1 LGVPAAPTIR
11 VHVAWSDRSRSVLL
25 APNQTAVIGRDT
37 TSTICI
43 PVATV
48 SRQHIRLECRADE
61 WSATDLGSRAGTR
74 RQGLPLP
81 SQSPVVLFDGDQLSL
96 GPGVMVVIEFTAPA
110 GTTMLRTLEDS
121 GESPARI
128 SAANPAELLEHVL
141 KASRAIGQAST
152 ERDIWLN
159 AARALAEARGLGIAT
174 AAAIQ
179 AKDAVRVAVLAHHGD
194 RDATFSRRAIEQS
207 LRTPDETAIFE
218 RSAEGAAGATLMS
231 DSEFVACHATMLA
244 SDEGTN
250 LLYAEGR
257 HSLGSART
265 HFAHFVE
272 IVAQLASQAVM
283 QLRRAR
289 FSRYVSPSIAALLAR
304 EGTDTLEQVP
314 QWQQAACLFLDMQGF
329 SSLVDVPNDQVG
341 SVHQRMRG
349 YMDELAKAIFDE
361 QGMVVEFTGDGVFAA
376 FGVPTA
382 HDDHIAASI
391 RAALAAK
398 RIVPDSRLGLDAG
411 ACLFGPMGA
420 RLHAKLGLF
429 GTVVNRASRLEQLG
443 RAERMDAGILC
454 TRTMATNAG
463 AQAAAQFLRVGMV
476 VPKGL
481 QDAVEVFEAV
491 PLGTL
496 PADKAN
502 TLAALSMQLEEARD
516 TMALLAVAHSAQQ
529 VAGSHRRFAW
539 LARTA
544 TSMLQNPGAWDGMHR
559 PSK

>member
-1 LGVPAAPTIR
+1 
-11 VHVAWSDRSRSVLL
+11 
-25 APNQTAVIGRDT
+25 
-37 TSTICI
+37 
-43 PVATV
+43 
-48 SRQHIRLECRADE
+48 
-61 WSATDLGSRAGTR
+61 
-74 RQGLPLP
+74 
-81 SQSPVVLFDGDQLSL
+81 VVLFDGDQLSL
-96 GPGVMVVIEFTAPA
+96 GPGVMAVIEFTAPVGA
-110 GTTMLRTLEDS
+110 TMLRTLEDS
-121 GESPARI
+121 GESPASI

-179 AKDAVRVAVLAHHGD
+179 AKDAARVTVLAHHGKHE
-194 RDATFSRRAIEQS
+194 ANFSRRAIEQS
-207 LRTPDETAIFE
+207 LRTPDETSIFE

-231 DSEFVACHATMLA
+231 DSEFVACHATTLA
-244 SDEGTN
+244 SEEGTN

-265 HFAHFVE
+265 HFAHFVG

-289 FSRYVSPSIAALLAR
+289 FSRYVSPSIAVLLAR
-304 EGTDTLEQVP
+304 EGTDTLEQIP
-314 QWQQAACLFLDMQGF
+314 QWHQASCLFLDMQGF

-341 SVHQRMRG
+341 AVHQRMRG
-349 YMDELAKAIFDE
+349 YMDELTKAIFDE
-361 QGMVVEFTGDGVFAA
+361 QGDGVFAA

-391 RAALAAK
+391 RAALVAK
-398 RIVPDSRLGLDAG
+398 RMVPDSRLGLDSG

-429 GTVVNRASRLEQLG
+429 GSVVNRASRLEQLG
-443 RAERMDAGILC
+443 RAERMEAGILC
-454 TRTMATNAG
+454 TRAIATDAG
-463 AQAAAQFLRVGMV
+463 AQNAGQFLRVGMV

-496 PADKAN
+496 PTDKSNAL
-502 TLAALSMQLEEARD
+502 TALSLQFEEARD
-516 TMALLAVAHSAQQ
+516 TMALLAVAHAAQQ
-529 VAGSHRRFAW
+529 LAGVHRRFAW

-544 TSMLQNPGAWDGMHR
+544 TTMLQNPGAWDGMHR
-559 PSK
+559 PGK

>member
-1 LGVPAAPTIR
+1 
-11 VHVAWSDRSRSVLL
+11 
-25 APNQTAVIGRDT
+25 VIGRDT
-37 TSTICI
+37 TSTICV

-48 SRQHIRLECRADE
+48 SRQHVRFDCHDHAWRV
-61 WSATDLGSRAGTR
+61 TDLGSRAGTR
-74 RQGLPLP
+74 RQGLALP
-81 SQSPVVLFDGDQLSL
+81 AQDPVVLFDGDQLAL
-96 GPGVMVVIEFTAPA
+96 GPGVMAVIEFTAPA
-110 GTTMLRTLEDS
+110 GATMLRTFED
-121 GESPARI
+121 GDENPARI

-159 AARALAEARGLGIAT
+159 AARALAEARGLGITT

-179 AKDAVRVAVLAHHGD
+179 TKDASSVSVLAHHG
-194 RDATFSRRAIEQS
+194 RGEPTFSRRAIDQS

-231 DSEFVACHATMLA
+231 DSEFVVCHATTLA
-244 SDEGTN
+244 SDDGTN

-265 HFAHFVE
+265 HFAHFVG

-304 EGTDTLEQVP
+304 EGTNTLEQVP

-341 SVHQRMRG
+341 AVHQRMRG
-349 YMDELAKAIFDE
+349 FMDDLTKAIFDE

-391 RAALAAK
+391 RAALVAK
-398 RIVPDSRLGLDAG
+398 HIVPDSRVGLDAG

-443 RAERMDAGILC
+443 RAERLDAGILC
-454 TRTMATNAG
+454 TRAIAINQG
-463 AQAAAQFLRVGMV
+463 AQEAAQFLRVGMV
-476 VPKGL
+476 IPKGL
-481 QDAVEVFEAV
+481 TDAVEVYEAV
-491 PLGTL
+491 PLGSL
-496 PADKAN
+496 PTDQAN
-502 TLAALSMQLEEARD
+502 TLAALSMQFDEARD
-516 TMALLAVAHSAQQ
+516 TMSLLAVAHAAQQ
-529 VAGSHRRFAW
+529 LAGSHRRFAW
-539 LARTA
+539 LAKTA
-544 TSMLQNPGAWDGMHR
+544 TTMLQTPGAWDGIHR
-559 PSK
+559 PAK

>member
-1 LGVPAAPTIR
+1 VQPAPTIR
-11 VHVAWSDRSRSVLL
+11 VHVAWGDRSRSILL
-25 APNQTAVIGRDT
+25 SPGQSAVIGRDT
-37 TSTICI
+37 SSTVCV

-48 SRQHIRLECRADE
+48 SRQHVKIDCDGHE
-61 WSATDLGSRAGTR
+61 WRVTDLDSRAGTR

-81 SQSPVVLFDGDQLSL
+81 AKAPVALFDGDQLSL
-96 GPGVMVVIEFTAPA
+96 GPGVMAVIEITAPA
-110 GTTMLRTLEDS
+110 GATMLRTLDDS

-128 SAANPAELLEHVL
+128 AAANPAELLEHVL
-141 KASRAIGQAST
+141 KASRSIGQAST
-152 ERDIWLN
+152 ERDVWLN

-174 AAAIQ
+174 AAAVQ
-179 AKDAVRVAVLAHHGD
+179 AKDAARITVLAHHGNQ
-194 RDATFSRRAIEQS
+194 DATFSRRAIEQS

-218 RSAEGAAGATLMS
+218 RSAEGSVGATLMS
-231 DSEFVACHATMLA
+231 DSEFVACHATTLA
-244 SDEGTN
+244 SDDGTN

-265 HFAHFVE
+265 HFAHFVG

-304 EGTDTLEQVP
+304 EGTDTLEQIP
-314 QWQQAACLFLDMQGF
+314 QWHQASCLFLDMQGF

-341 SVHQRMRG
+341 AVHQRMRG
-349 YMDELAKAIFDE
+349 YMDELTKAIFDE

-376 FGVPTA
+376 FGVPTS

-391 RAALAAK
+391 RAALVAK

-443 RAERMDAGILC
+443 RAERMEAGILC
-454 TRTMATNAG
+454 TRAIAADAG
-463 AQAAAQFLRVGMV
+463 AQGAAQFLRVGMV

-491 PLGTL
+491 PHGTL
-496 PADKAN
+496 PPEQAN
-502 TLAALSMQLEEARD
+502 TLTALSLQLEEARD

-529 VAGSHRRFAW
+529 LAGVHRRFAW
-539 LARTA
+539 LARTS
-544 TSMLQNPGAWDGMHR
+544 TTMLQNPGAWDGLHR
-559 PSK
+559 PGK

>member
-1 LGVPAAPTIR
+1 MLPAPTIR

-25 APNQTAVIGRDT
+25 ATDQSAVIGRDT
-37 TSTICI
+37 TSTVCV
-43 PVATV
+43 PVGTV
-48 SRQHIRLECRADE
+48 SRQHVKIDCHGDE
-61 WSATDLGSRAGTR
+61 WRVTDLGSRAGTR

-81 SQSPVVLFDGDQLSL
+81 AQAPVVLFDGDQLTL
-96 GPGVMVVIEFTAPA
+96 GPGVMAVIEFTAPA
-110 GTTMLRTLEDS
+110 GATILRTLDDS

-128 SAANPAELLEHVL
+128 SEANPAELLEHVL

-159 AARALAEARGLGIAT
+159 AARALAEARGLGIVT

-179 AKDAVRVAVLAHHGD
+179 AKDAARVTVLAHHGN

-207 LRTPDETAIFE
+207 LRTPDETSIFE
-218 RSAEGAAGATLMS
+218 RSAEGSVGATLMG
-231 DSEFVACHATMLA
+231 DSEFVACHATNLA
-244 SDEGTN
+244 CEEGTN

-265 HFAHFVE
+265 HFAHFVG
-272 IVAQLASQAVM
+272 IVSQLASQAVM

-314 QWQQAACLFLDMQGF
+314 QWQQATCFFLDMQGF

-341 SVHQRMRG
+341 AVHQRMRG
-349 YMDELAKAIFDE
+349 YMDDLTKAIFDE

-382 HDDHIAASI
+382 HDDHIAASV

-443 RAERMDAGILC
+443 RPERMEAGILC
-454 TRTMATNAG
+454 TRAIASNAG
-463 AQAAAQFLRVGMV
+463 AQTAAQFLRVGTV

-491 PLGTL
+491 PCGTL
-496 PADKAN
+496 SDDKAN
-502 TLAALSMQLEEARD
+502 TLVALSMQFEQARD

-529 VAGSHRRFAW
+529 LAGVHRRFAW

-544 TSMLQNPGAWDGMHR
+544 TTMLQNPGAWDGMHR
-559 PSK
+559 PGK

>member
-1 LGVPAAPTIR
+1 MPAAPTIR

-25 APNQTAVIGRDT
+25 TPGQSAIIGRDT
-37 TSTICI
+37 GCTICV

-48 SRQHIRLECRADE
+48 SRHHVKLEVVGTE
-61 WSATDLGSRAGTR
+61 WVVTDLGSRAGTR

-81 SQSPVVLFDGDQLSL
+81 SNAAVALHDGDQLSL
-96 GPGVMVVIEFTAPA
+96 GPGVMAVIEHTAPLGA
-110 GTTMLRTLEDS
+110 TMLRTLDDS
-121 GESPARI
+121 GESPASI

-141 KASRAIGQAST
+141 KASRAIGQAAT

-159 AARALAEARGLGIAT
+159 AARALNDARGLGIAT

-179 AKDAVRVAVLAHHGD
+179 AEDAAKVTVLAHHGQ
-194 RDATFSRRAIEQS
+194 RDATFSRRAIEQA

-218 RSAEGAAGATLMS
+218 RSAEGGAGATLMS
-231 DSEFVACHATMLA
+231 DSEFVACHATTLA
-244 SDEGTN
+244 SEAGTN

-265 HFAHFVE
+265 HFAHFVG
-272 IVAQLASQAVM
+272 IVAQLASQAVL
-283 QLRRAR
+283 QLRRSR

-314 QWQQAACLFLDMQGF
+314 QWHQASCLFLDMQGF
-329 SSLVDVPNDQVG
+329 SSLVDVSNDQLA

-349 YMDELAKAIFDE
+349 YMDELTKAIFDE

-391 RAALAAK
+391 RAALVAK
-398 RIVPDSRLGLDAG
+398 RIVPDSRLGLDSG

-429 GTVVNRASRLEQLG
+429 GTVVNRASRLEQLA
-443 RAERMDAGILC
+443 RPERMEAGILC
-454 TRTMATNAG
+454 TRAIAANAG
-463 AQAAAQFLRVGMV
+463 AQEAAQFLRVGMV

-491 PLGTL
+491 PRGTL
-496 PADKAN
+496 PDDKAN
-502 TLAALSMQLEEARD
+502 ALAALSMQLEEARD

-529 VAGSHRRFAW
+529 LAGVHRRFAW
-539 LARTA
+539 LARTT

-559 PSK
+559 PAK

>member
-1 LGVPAAPTIR
+1 MPAAPTIR

-25 APNQTAVIGRDT
+25 SPGQSAVIGRDT

-48 SRQHIRLECRADE
+48 SRQHVKLDCHEHE
-61 WSATDLGSRAGTR
+61 WRVTDLGSRAGTR

-81 SQSPVVLFDGDQLSL
+81 AQAPVVLFDGDQLAL
-96 GPGVMVVIEFTAPA
+96 GPGVMAVIEFTAPA
-110 GTTMLRTLEDS
+110 GATMLRTLDDS
-121 GESPARI
+121 GESPTSV

-179 AKDAVRVAVLAHHGD
+179 AKDASRVTVLAHHGN

-207 LRTPDETAIFE
+207 LRAPDETAIFE
-218 RSAEGAAGATLMS
+218 RSAEGAVGATLMS
-231 DSEFVACHATMLA
+231 DSEFVACHATTLA
-244 SDEGTN
+244 SDDGTN

-265 HFAHFVE
+265 HFAHFVG

-304 EGTDTLEQVP
+304 EGNDTLEQVP
-314 QWQQAACLFLDMQGF
+314 QWQQAACMFLDMQGF

-341 SVHQRMRG
+341 AVHQRMRG
-349 YMDELAKAIFDE
+349 YMDELTKAIFDE

-391 RAALAAK
+391 RAALVAK

-443 RAERMDAGILC
+443 RAERMEAGILC
-454 TRTMATNAG
+454 TRAIATNAG
-463 AQAAAQFLRVGMV
+463 AQDAAQFLRVGMV

-496 PADKAN
+496 PDDKAN
-502 TLAALSMQLEEARD
+502 ALAALSMQLEEARD

-529 VAGSHRRFAW
+529 MAGIHRRFAW

-544 TSMLQNPGAWDGMHR
+544 TTMLQNPGAWDGLHR
-559 PSK
+559 PGK